1 MSLKLTIKMAL
12 MTLKVP
18 RMWHNYEEDIQM
30 SRETERVL
38 RELHK
43 AMEGKEFKSETEI
56 NDFMNEFMQTHN
68 ANVDKKKSNDAYDYL
83 EMAQDTFD
91 AKEAVRYAQK
101 ALKLDPYCLDAEL
114 IIAQAKSKDMEE
126 LKKNMEKVIR
136 KGEEQL
142 AQRNISKEEDAGSF
156 YGLFETRPYM
166 RVRKEYLNL
175 LITQGRYRHAI
186 CEAEELIRLNENDNL
201 GVRYILMALYS
212 YFEDEYEAKTLFD
225 KYPEDS
231 AFMLLPLIA
240 LYYKMENNK
249 KMKSYIR
256 KLKNKNPQLQEALEM
271 FKDDADE
278 DEMEEILH
286 APMYRPFSVEEVVL
300 AFSEAMFLYMPM
312 NGFLDRLYDEAIS

>member
-1 MSLKLTIKMAL
+1 
-12 MTLKVP
+12 
-18 RMWHNYEEDIQM
+18 M
-30 SRETERVL
+30 SRESENVF

-43 AMEGKEFKSETEI
+43 VMEEKEFQNEAEL
-56 NDFMNEFMQTHN
+56 NEFMNEFMQTYN
-68 ANVDKKKSNDAYDYL
+68 ANFGKKKGESAYDYL
-83 EMAQDTFD
+83 EMAAETDD
-91 AKEAVRYAQK
+91 PKEAIRYAQK

-114 IIAQAKSKDMEE
+114 IIVQAKSNDLET

-142 AQRNISKEEDAGSF
+142 EKRNISKENDAGCF

-166 RVRKEYLNL
+166 RVRKEYLHL

-201 GVRYILMALYS
+201 GVRYILMALYC
-212 YFEDEYEAKTLFD
+212 YFEEEDKMNTLLK

-249 KMKSYIR
+249 KMRSYIR
-256 KLKNKNPQLQEALEM
+256 KLNNKNPELLNALEM
-271 FKDDADE
+271 FMEAAE
-278 DEMEEILH
+278 EMEEILN
-286 APMYRPFSVEEVVL
+286 ASMYRPFSMEEVIL
-300 AFSEAMFLYMPM
+300 ALSEGLFLYMPM
-312 NGFLDRLYDEAIS
+312 NGFLNKLYEEVVI

>member
-1 MSLKLTIKMAL
+1 
-12 MTLKVP
+12 
-18 RMWHNYEEDIQM
+18 M
-30 SRETERVL
+30 SRETERVF

-43 AMEGKEFKSETEI
+43 AMEGKDFKSETEI
-56 NDFMNEFMQTHN
+56 NDFMNEFMQAHN
-68 ANVDKKKSNDAYDYL
+68 ANVGKKKGSDAYDYL

-91 AKEAVRYAQK
+91 AKEAIRYAQK

-114 IIAQAKSKDMEE
+114 IIAQAKSNDMEE

-142 AQRNISKEEDAGSF
+142 TQRNISKEEDAGSF

-166 RVRKEYLNL
+166 RVRKEYLGL

-186 CEAEELIRLNENDNL
+186 FEAEELIRLNANDNL

-212 YFEDEYEAKTLFD
+212 YFEDECKAKTLFD

-240 LYYKMENNK
+240 LYYKMENDK

-256 KLKNKNPQLQEALEM
+256 KLKNKNPQLHEAIEM
-271 FKDDADE
+271 LMDDE

-300 AFSEAMFLYMPM
+300 AFSESMFLYMPM
-312 NGFLDRLYDEAIS
+312 NGFLDRLYEEVIS

>member
-1 MSLKLTIKMAL
+1 MK
-12 MTLKVP
+12 
-18 RMWHNYEEDIQM
+18 RYEEGIQM
-30 SRETERVL
+30 SRETERVF

-43 AMEGKEFKSETEI
+43 AMEGKDFKSETEI
-56 NDFMNEFMQTHN
+56 NDFMNEFMQAHN
-68 ANVDKKKSNDAYDYL
+68 ANVGKKKGNDAYDYL
-83 EMAQDTFD
+83 EMAQNTFD
-91 AKEAVRYAQK
+91 AKEAIRYAQK
-101 ALKLDPYCLDAEL
+101 ALKLEPYCLDAEL
-114 IIAQAKSKDMEE
+114 IIAQAKSNDMEE

-166 RVRKEYLNL
+166 RVRKEYLGL

-186 CEAEELIRLNENDNL
+186 LEAEELIRLNENDNL

-212 YFEDEYEAKTLFD
+212 YFEDECKAKELFD
-225 KYPEDS
+225 KYPEES

-256 KLKNKNPQLQEALEM
+256 KLKNRNPQLQEAIEM
-271 FKDDADE
+271 IIDAADD
-278 DEMEEILH
+278 DEMEEILC

-300 AFSEAMFLYMPM
+300 AFSESMFLYMPM
-312 NGFLDRLYDEAIS
+312 NGFLDRLYEEVIS